1 MCSLRGDEV
10 RRILSLLVGFLSWLP
25 ASTASAQLTHPFCT
39 LGNSAQNSLV
49 RGTVGAEMLTK
60 AVQSN
65 SLAFGAASVL
75 DGKILPSL
83 HRKGADVKGVFHEE
97 FVSISNAMRAPYC
110 LDEQGRGVAMAK
122 VDISNST
129 FGGAVS
135 VGPLSFFLA
144 GSGTLWSAG
153 RKNNERVGLAFG
165 GFLGVALSLAAP
177 FKRSFFENTL
187 TTDLILGTS
196 LKHPSVGAVGVGYLA
211 SQGVFTNLT
220 EHHVRL
226 FATSLINDGLALGKL
241 PYLNVGISQFDWL
254 IGEKIEKTVGYIAP
268 SFRQNVFLRSPVDL
282 EGKGKEEPQEDT
294 SSPKNRL
301 LRTLNLDRYGAS
313 DFLDVKLS
321 YAIEPEPTLYEAA
334 LVLRTQSFLPERYL
348 LQTVGEEPML
358 GARLT
363 AGVINVPPLYY
374 FGVPGGMKPRVQA
387 DWMAYVPGIG
397 FRFYMTFGINS
408 SDTLSVMPFAYNA
421 FFLGITLN
429 YVSKK

>member
-1 MCSLRGDEV
+1 V
-10 RRILSLLVGFLSWLP
+10 RRVLALLAGVFSLLP
-25 ASTASAQLTHPFCT
+25 ASTASAQLAHPFCT

-49 RGTVGAEMLTK
+49 RGTVGAEMLTR

-83 HRKGADVKGVFHEE
+83 HMKGAEVKGVFHEE
-97 FVSISNAMRAPYC
+97 FVSVFNAVRAPYC

-122 VDISNST
+122 VDIANST
-129 FGGAVS
+129 FGGGVS
-135 VGPLSFFLA
+135 LGPLSFFLA

-153 RKNNERVGLAFG
+153 RKNNERAGLAFG
-165 GFLGVALSLAAP
+165 GLTGVALSLAAP

-226 FATSLINDGLALGKL
+226 FATSLINDGLALDRL

-254 IGEKIEKTVGYIAP
+254 IGEKVEKTVGYIAP
-268 SFRQNVFLRSPVDL
+268 SFRQNVFLRPPVDL
-282 EGKGKEEPQEDT
+282 EGKGKEEPAEGDA
-294 SSPKNRL
+294 SLRNRL
-301 LRTLNLDRYGAS
+301 LRTINLDRYGAS

-321 YAIEPEPTLYEAA
+321 YAIEPEPALYEAA
-334 LVLRTQSFLPERYL
+334 LVLRTRSFLPERYL
-348 LQTVGEEPML
+348 LQTLGKDPMI

-363 AGVINVPPLYY
+363 TGVINVPSLYY
-374 FGVPGGMKPRVQA
+374 FGVPGGMKPRVQV
-387 DWMAYVPGIG
+387 DWMGYVPDLG
-397 FRFYMTFGINS
+397 FRFYLTFGINS

-421 FFLGITLN
+421 FFMGITLN
-429 YVSKK
+429 YVSRK